1 MFWIPRTGKIGLG
14 ISLISYAGKVTL
26 GIVLDEKLL
35 PDPDALLDEAVEE
48 LNDLLEL
55 VKSGKIEDAPL
66 GLHDRYQATR
76 CNVTAKRGSQCKK
89 RVIPGS
95 NIVKPTRIKQKALA
109 RPGMMRM
116 P

>member
-55 VKSGKIEDAPL
+55 VKSGKIEDAVL

-76 CNVTAKRGSQCKK
+76 CNG
-89 RVIPGS
+89 
-95 NIVKPTRIKQKALA
+95 
-109 RPGMMRM
+109 
-116 P
+116 